1 MFFLFFSFGCGPFL
15 VFIEFTTTLLLFYV
29 LDFWLWVTWD
39 LSSPTRNETH
49 MLCLGRQ
56 SFNPWTLKEVLHT
69 QIFKIPYCF
78 WTNIC
83 SSIIQDLRIL
93 KSKWF
98 GNCTVFLVVFCGQL
112 ASLVAQTVKKL
123 PAMQETQVW
132 SLGQEGPLDNEMA
145 THSRIF
151 AWRIPWTEDPGG
163 LYPWGQK
170 ELEATEWLTLHFS
183 LVDNVQNMEIM
194 GENMHLKTAQSR
206 NVTQLHSDVSII
218 WFNSRIILFICSI
231 LKLFSVLLYIILLD
245 VILCFFS
252 TSHGLY
258 MLILC
263 FLQLKR
269 EKREK
274 QLF

>member
-1 MFFLFFSFGCGPFL
+1 MVKHL
-15 VFIEFTTTLLLFYV
+15 
-29 LDFWLWVTWD
+29 
-39 LSSPTRNETH
+39 PT
-49 MLCLGRQ
+49 
-56 SFNPWTLKEVLHT
+56 
-69 QIFKIPYCF
+69 
-78 WTNIC
+78 
-83 SSIIQDLRIL
+83 
-93 KSKWF
+93 
-98 GNCTVFLVVFCGQL
+98 
-112 ASLVAQTVKKL
+112 
-123 PAMQETQVW
+123 MQETQVR
-132 SLGQEGPLDNEMA
+132 SLGQEGPLDNETA

-151 AWRIPWTEDPGG
+151 AWRIPWIEDPGG

-170 ELEATEWLTLHFS
+170 ELDATEWLT

-194 GENMHLKTAQSR
+194 GENMHLETAQSR

-231 LKLFSVLLYIILLD
+231 LQLFSVLLYIILLD

-269 EKREK
+269 EKEEK